1 MPKINK
7 KSENVNKREFFKKLF
22 STWKFN
28 PKAIFYATFR
38 IFGWY
43 LLQKLNFFRI
53 HVIWSPKWF
62 PWPGVHQGQIF
73 WPILWPMVS
82 TIIGQKNLG
91 VLLRLPRCHFSA
103 APNFHT
109 VSVKVAHWWRKK
121 PRLAYF
127 VDVCPCINVPCIVF
141 WNIAN
146 RKLDSN
152 FPKSG

>member
-1 MPKINK
+1 MIHHYELNKGHIFTSVKAQMEEMPKINK

-28 PKAIFYATFR
+28 PKAIFYASFR

-82 TIIGQKNLG
+82 TIIGQKFLG
-91 VLLRLPRCHFSA
+91 VLLRLLRCHYL
-103 APNFHT
+103 T
-109 VSVKVAHWWRKK
+109 VSAIHTASVNAFLMLLWSKWPH
-121 PRLAYF
+121 
-127 VDVCPCINVPCIVF
+127 N
-141 WNIAN
+141 
-146 RKLDSN
+146 
-152 FPKSG
+152 